1 MPRIDDYINAR
12 NLAVEK
18 LSQEPFEDILKRSGF
33 ESPDADT
40 FRVPFLDRIYRVGFP
55 LFEFED
61 MTKEKKGIPLQE
73 QVLVLHYMS
82 ADEIPETFDAW
93 NFHDFHKRVNLF
105 IPSDFHFK

>member
-18 LSQEPFEDILKRSGF
+18 LSQEPFEVILKRSGF

-40 FRVPFLDRIYRVGFP
+40 FRIPFLDRIYRVGFP

-61 MTKEKKGIPLQE
+61 MNKGKKEIPLSFVPCSSGRLRTE
-73 QVLVLHYMS
+73 SGNWAHPLS
-82 ADEIPETFDAW
+82 
-93 NFHDFHKRVNLF
+93 
-105 IPSDFHFK
+105 